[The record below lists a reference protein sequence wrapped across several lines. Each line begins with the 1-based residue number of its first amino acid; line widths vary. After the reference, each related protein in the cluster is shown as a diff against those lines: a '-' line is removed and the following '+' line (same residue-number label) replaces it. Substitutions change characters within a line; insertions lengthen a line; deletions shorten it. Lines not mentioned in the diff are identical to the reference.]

1 MGRLMAKARHL
12 DVDKV
17 TESLKRAARLA
28 LNGSREDRSGRFTPT
43 DTAKKRGTASLQQ
56 SSEKK

>member
-1 MGRLMAKARHL
+1 MAKARHL